1 MVVTLAMISDTAAAI
16 LLLACLA
23 AFFSV
28 NLHNIMRFHTGQKSG
43 KSYAEVER
51 PKDFMMLLAAFGTFV
66 LFVATLLFVFFAL
79 AGLGSLLAGFAI
91 GFQFL
96 FIGYNQIVGLG
107 LTFLGY
113 FVFIWSVIARGKYA
127 TSWEM
132 PEHQRL
138 VTWGPY
144 RYVRHPSY
152 LGYILMFTGMFLL
165 WPNLLTLLSL
175 PAILGYYKLTFQEE
189 RLLAQRF
196 NKEYAEYQRKTGRF
210 IPKLR

>member
-1 MVVTLAMISDTAAAI
+1 MVVTLAMISDTAAAV

-28 NLHNIMRFHTGQKSG
+28 NLHNITRLHTRQGSG

-51 PKDFMMLLAAFGTFV
+51 PNNLMMMLAALGTVVYFA
-66 LFVATLLFVFFAL
+66 ATLLFVFLAF
-79 AGLGSLLAGFAI
+79 AGLGSLLADSAI

-96 FIGYNQIVGLG
+96 FIGYNQIPGLA

-113 FVFIWSVIARGKYA
+113 FMFIWSVVARGKYA
-127 TSWEM
+127 TSWGM

-152 LGYILMFTGMFLL
+152 LGYFLMFIGLFLL
-165 WPNLLTLLSL
+165 WPSL
-175 PAILGYYKLTFQEE
+175 FSLFPLFAIPGYYRLTFQEE

-196 NKEYAEYQRKTGRF
+196 KKEYEKYQEKTGRF